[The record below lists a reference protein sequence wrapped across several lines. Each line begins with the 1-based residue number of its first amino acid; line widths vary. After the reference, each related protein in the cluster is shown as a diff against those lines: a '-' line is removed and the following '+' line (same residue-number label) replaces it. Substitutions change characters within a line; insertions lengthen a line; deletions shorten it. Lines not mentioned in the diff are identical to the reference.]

1 MPCEI
6 VIDGKGDEVVT
17 VGSKVKQTVA
27 SLKGA
32 HATLA
37 MYAQI
42 MEQEKDKQ
50 TFHEVTEQM
59 DYVIHQLEER
69 VKRLEFEEPQYKGF

>member
-1 MPCEI
+1 
-6 VIDGKGDEVVT
+6 VT

>member
-1 MPCEI
+1 M
-6 VIDGKGDEVVT
+6 T

>member
-1 MPCEI
+1 M
-6 VIDGKGDEVVT
+6 T

-42 MEQEKDKQ
+42 IEQEKDKQ
-50 TFHEVTEQM
+50 IFHEATEQVEQ
-59 DYVIHQLEER
+59 VIDQLEER
-69 VKRLEFEEPQYKGF
+69 MKQLEFEEPQYKGF